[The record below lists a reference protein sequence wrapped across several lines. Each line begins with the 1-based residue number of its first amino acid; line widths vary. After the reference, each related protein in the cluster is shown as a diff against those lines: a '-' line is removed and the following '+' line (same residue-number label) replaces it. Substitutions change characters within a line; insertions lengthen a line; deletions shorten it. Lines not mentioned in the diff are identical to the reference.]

1 MKSPIPNDVM
11 DIELYKKARKKTEKV
26 FGSTTSAYRSMY
38 LVKTYK
44 AMGGRYKSSKKTKNT
59 TKWLK
64 ERWIIVQ
71 DYINKGKIVN
81 CGEYKKDRH
90 ACRPLIRI
98 DNKTPITIKEV
109 IKKHGKD
116 KTRKLAKMKES
127 GASKIRI
134 DWKKGKKY

>member
-1 MKSPIPNDVM
+1 MKSPIPDNVKDPV
-11 DIELYKKARKKTEKV
+11 LYKKARKITEDKY
-26 FGSTTSAYRSMY
+26 GSRTSAYRSMF

-44 AMGGRYKSSKKTKNT
+44 DMGGRYKSSKKSKDT

-71 DYINKGKIVN
+71 DYLNHGKLVE
-81 CGEYKKDRH
+81 CGVYKRDRH

-98 DNKTPITIKEV
+98 DDKTPITIKEV

-116 KTRKLAKMKES
+116 KTRQLAKKKEY
-127 GASKIRI
+127 GANKVRI

>member
-1 MKSPIPNDVM
+1 MKSPIPANVKDP
-11 DIELYKKARKKTEKV
+11 ELYKKARKKTEKV
-26 FGSTTSAYRSMY
+26 FGSTTSAWRSMY

-44 AMGGRYKSSKKTKNT
+44 AMGGSYKSSKKAKST

-71 DYINKGKIVN
+71 DFINNGKIVN
-81 CGEYKKDRH
+81 CGESKKDRH

-109 IKKHGKD
+109 IKKHGKV
-116 KTRKLAKMKES
+116 RIRELAKLKEA

-134 DWKKGKKY
+134 NWKKGQKY